1 MKPFWVSEVQE
12 RYGEKTLYV
21 NPLPEKICTFD
32 CVFCPAQERTINKT
46 DNSFHFKETEVLL
59 QEIESI
65 LKSTAVDTVFI
76 MPDGEGL
83 ANEDLESII
92 NLIKSY
98 HCKVK
103 IITNGYILNHPKYKQ
118 LMLKCDE
125 VIGELMTITEEDF
138 QKLQRPINGYTLKA
152 YVESMAAF
160 RQAYSGE
167 FNLSVTILKNYSD
180 SERALDFF
188 KDAIKLLMPKHV
200 YIETPEEGRLQQAFG
215 VDEAI
220 IEKFKSELNSK

>member
-1 MKPFWVSEVQE
+1 
-12 RYGEKTLYV
+12 
-21 NPLPEKICTFD
+21 
-32 CVFCPAQERTINKT
+32 
-46 DNSFHFKETEVLL
+46 
-59 QEIESI
+59 
-65 LKSTAVDTVFI
+65 
-76 MPDGEGL
+76 
-83 ANEDLESII
+83 
-92 NLIKSY
+92 
-98 HCKVK
+98 
-103 IITNGYILNHPKYKQ
+103 
-118 LMLKCDE
+118 
-125 VIGELMTITEEDF
+125 
-138 QKLQRPINGYTLKA
+138 
-152 YVESMAAF
+152 MAAF